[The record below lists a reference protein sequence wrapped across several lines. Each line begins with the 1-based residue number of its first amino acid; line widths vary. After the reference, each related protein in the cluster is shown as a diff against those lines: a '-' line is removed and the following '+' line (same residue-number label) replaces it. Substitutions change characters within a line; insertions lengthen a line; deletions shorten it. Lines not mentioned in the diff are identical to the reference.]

1 VYELHEAD
9 FEEIGVNI
17 FDKLCKE
24 ISGQNVRIT
33 YQKEGETKATRSN
46 EFQKRIYMFP
56 DAQVVIVSI
65 SGHGYEA
72 PVHAQPHYEPQY
84 AAPIQE
90 QYAPPT
96 VQQQYVPPATVQ
108 QQYVPPA
115 VQQQYVQPTVQQQY
129 VPPTVQHQAPQP
141 QHHQQLVD
149 PYEVP
154 IFKVKVA
161 RDGEANP

>member
-1 VYELHEAD
+1 MNYMRPILKKLES
-9 FEEIGVNI
+9 I
-17 FDKLCKE
+17 FSTSYVKKFQVKMYVLLIKK
-24 ISGQNVRIT
+24 Q
-33 YQKEGETKATRSN
+33 GETTAIRSN
-46 EFQKRIYMFP
+46 EFQKRKNKFP

-108 QQYVPPA
+108 QQYVPP
-115 VQQQYVQPTVQQQY
+115 
-129 VPPTVQHQAPQP
+129 TVQHQAPQP